1 MRSSPVIN
9 FKVNE
14 VARGFLKLSDGS
26 TIIHRVAIVDVRTTE
41 VGGPFNV
48 NFEINIISG
57 ISVYP
62 SSEVLEKIKNNPII
76 TPGKKP
82 PDDGWVPLDIVNK
95 KNSIE
100 EIIYTDKEIV
110 RYYKVTLPDG
120 NPATKHDQISKKDF
134 LNWLYSQS
142 KDVQKEVYKNLFKK

>member
-1 MRSSPVIN
+1 
-9 FKVNE
+9 
-14 VARGFLKLSDGS
+14 
-26 TIIHRVAIVDVRTTE
+26 

-100 EIIYTDKEIV
+100 EIIYTDKEIGSYKIKVEIEPTMVAINQKVKTASNEPFYVV
-110 RYYKVTLPDG
+110 RWFPKF
-120 NPATKHDQISKKDF
+120 SWKKI
-134 LNWLYSQS
+134 
-142 KDVQKEVYKNLFKK
+142 KE